1 MSRTC
6 SMHEA
11 KKKRAVNFLFEYS
24 KQKIHAR
31 KLNVDRS
38 VLDWIQEIIDFDLV
52 QLNGDCEE
60 FWQFITT
67 GHVLSSQGI
76 IAKCVSFF

>member
-1 MSRTC
+1 
-6 SMHEA
+6 MHEA
-11 KKKRAVNFLFEYS
+11 KRAVNFLFEYS

-38 VLDWIQEIIDFDLV
+38 VLNWILEIGFDLV
-52 QLNGDCEE
+52 QLSGEE
-60 FWQFITT
+60 SWQFITT
-67 GHVLSSQGI
+67 GHILSSQEI